1 MADLWGGKG
10 VLILVSLIL
19 FSRVSLHYRYQQ
31 RDEIVSV
38 QGMIE
43 DIYDKR
49 MDQEEEYMKE
59 RKQFNQNL
67 IASNKSGPLP

>member
-1 MADLWGGKG
+1 M
-10 VLILVSLIL
+10 SLIL
-19 FSRVSLHYRYQQ
+19 FSRVSLHYRYRQ

-59 RKQFNQNL
+59 CKQFNQNL